1 MVTSYHEKHVRS
13 AGIQA
18 YHKQMQSH
26 RSKAQLLQEA
36 QLWQME
42 HTLLLSI
49 TVFTGASSP
58 AGNLYCGNRLDRMS
72 DSVLVLT
79 VDEWEVRYL
88 PCAEGTCSTMGGL
101 SITQHISALSSCRYP
116 CNTERVLLIPSGR
129 DRNFRLGSAASCVC

>member
-1 MVTSYHEKHVRS
+1 MLTSHHEKPVRS
-13 AGIQA
+13 ADIQA
-18 YHKQMQSH
+18 YHMQMQSQ

-42 HTLLLSI
+42 HTLLLSM

-88 PCAEGTCSTMGGL
+88 PCAEGTCSAMEGL
-101 SITQHISALSSCRYP
+101 SIAQHISALNSQQLQRP
-116 CNTERVLLIPSGR
+116 LQDQER
-129 DRNFRLGSAASCVC
+129 SADTQ